1 MAKSNITPNT
11 IATSQ
16 ETGLGY
22 DIHIWGRK
30 DFMLILNVY
39 GGGITLWDVM
49 SDSYAA
55 RIKKLNN
62 PSPLSHTPDL
72 PVYGIEVLETGTMT
86 TENAAD
92 YAHKI
97 LEAVT
102 IANEFTDIVANY
114 VPEK

>member
-30 DFMLILNVY
+30 DFMLVLNVY
-39 GGGITLWDVM
+39 RSGLTQWDVM

-62 PSPLSHTPDL
+62 PSALSHTPDL
-72 PVYGIEVLETGTMT
+72 PVYGIEVLETGTIT